1 MAVTAY
7 LPRVFNSTTPASN
20 PRHVSDELGCTCVRY
35 PCPCYETRPCEQF
48 GARTCSTQAALS
60 SFELF

>member
-20 PRHVSDELGCTCVRY
+20 PRYVSAEIRLHLHSLPLPV
-35 PCPCYETRPCEQF
+35 
-48 GARTCSTQAALS
+48 L
-60 SFELF
+60 

>member
-7 LPRVFNSTTPASN
+7 LPRVFNSTTPASKSRYVWSN
-20 PRHVSDELGCTCVRY
+20 STALALDTPARAMRHGLADGSGSKHTALG
-35 PCPCYETRPCEQF
+35 
-48 GARTCSTQAALS
+48 